1 MMKVDVTILGGGP
14 GGFAAALKAREYGFK
29 ALLIEKE
36 AVGGVCL
43 HRGCIPTKSL
53 LADAFLLRKEKR
65 EDKKNAFS
73 EMLSKK
79 EKVVSRI
86 HQGALDTLKK
96 EGVLLIQ
103 GEAKV
108 VREHLVRVNDETI
121 ETKFILIATG
131 SRPKEITGF
140 PFDGERIL
148 SSDDLLKIKDIPQSL
163 LIIGAGPTGCEFASL
178 FHVLGTQVF
187 LLEVAPSILPGQDE
201 EISEALKKIFIKQ
214 GIEVHAGET
223 VVSVQKRD
231 EGVVVSTASG
241 EKKSA
246 EKILVSI
253 GRSPNSQNLG
263 LESLEFSLINGVIP
277 VDACLRTVV
286 PSIYAV
292 GDVTGKWP
300 LAHVA
305 SHQGRI
311 AIENIA
317 GKKRSAEEMAIPE
330 CVFTMPE
337 IAKVGWTEKEAKGKG
352 KEIRVGRSSFF
363 VSAKAQILEEKEGF
377 VKLVGEAQTGKLLGA
392 HLLGPQV
399 TELLGELTL
408 ALRMEISVSEIQ
420 ETIHPHPTLSE
431 SVEEAAR
438 DFVQKGKQRDNHTFS
453 GMASKAN

>member
-1 MMKVDVTILGGGP
+1 MKTDLAIVGGGP

-29 ALLIEKE
+29 TLLIEKE

-53 LADAFLLRKEKR
+53 LADAFLLRKETSQ
-65 EDKKNAFS
+65 KKSAFS

-79 EKVVSRI
+79 ERIVSRI
-86 HQGALDTLKK
+86 HQGVLTTLQK
-96 EGVLLIQ
+96 EGVMLVE

-131 SRPKEITGF
+131 SRPQEIAGL

-148 SSDDLLKIKDIPQSL
+148 SSDDLLRVKDIPKSL

-178 FHVLGTQVF
+178 FRVLGSEVV
-187 LLEVAPSILPGQDE
+187 LLEAVPSILPGQDK

-214 GIEVHAGET
+214 GIGIHVGKT
-223 VVSVQKRD
+223 VLSVEKGD
-231 EGVVVSTASG
+231 KEATVSTTSG

-246 EKILVSI
+246 ENILVSI

-263 LESLEFSLINGVIP
+263 LESLAISLRNGYIP
-277 VDACLRTVV
+277 VDACMRTVV

-311 AIENIA
+311 AIENMA

-337 IAKVGWTEKEAKGKG
+337 IAKVGWTEKEAQEKGKG
-352 KEIRVGRSSFF
+352 IRVGRSSFF

-377 VKLVGEAQTGKLLGA
+377 VKLVGEAHTGKLLGA

-408 ALRMEISVSEIQ
+408 ALRMGISIPEIQ

-438 DFVQKGKQRDNHTFS
+438 DFVQKGKQRDNHTLS

>member
-1 MMKVDVTILGGGP
+1 
-14 GGFAAALKAREYGFK
+14 
-29 ALLIEKE
+29 
-36 AVGGVCL
+36 
-43 HRGCIPTKSL
+43 
-53 LADAFLLRKEKR
+53 
-65 EDKKNAFS
+65 
-73 EMLSKK
+73 MLNKK
-79 EKVVSRI
+79 EGIVSRI
-86 HQGALDTLKK
+86 HQGALATLKK
-96 EGVLLIQ
+96 EGVILLE

-108 VREHLVRVNDETI
+108 LREHFVRVSDETI

-131 SRPKEITGF
+131 SRPKEMSGF

-148 SSDDLLKIKDIPQSL
+148 SSDDLLKIKGIPRSL

-178 FHVLGTQVF
+178 FHALGTQVF
-187 LLEVAPSILPGQDE
+187 LLEATPSILPGQDG

-214 GIEVHAGET
+214 GIEIHLGET
-223 VVSVQKRD
+223 VVSVQKAAH
-231 EGVVVSTASG
+231 GVTALTASG
-241 EKKSA
+241 EKKAA

-253 GRSPNSQNLG
+253 GRSPNSHTLG
-263 LESLEFSLINGVIP
+263 LESLAISLRNGYIP
-277 VDACLRTVV
+277 VGASMRTTI

-311 AIENIA
+311 AIENMA
-317 GKKRSAEEMAIPE
+317 GEKRTTEEIAIPE
-330 CVFTMPE
+330 CIFTIPE
-337 IAKVGWTEKEAKGKG
+337 IAKVGWTEKEAEEKGKG
-352 KEIRVGRSSFF
+352 IRVGRSSFF

-377 VKLVGEAQTGKLLGA
+377 IKLVGEAQTGKLLGA

-408 ALRMEISVSEIQ
+408 ALRMGISVSNIQ

-453 GMASKAN
+453 GMASKTN